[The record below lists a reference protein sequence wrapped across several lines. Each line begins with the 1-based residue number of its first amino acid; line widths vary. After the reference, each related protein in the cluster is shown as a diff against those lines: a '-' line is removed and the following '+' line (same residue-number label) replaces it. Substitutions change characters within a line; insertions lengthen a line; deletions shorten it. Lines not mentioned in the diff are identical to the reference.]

1 MSITI
6 TGKLNKAANQFAA
19 GESTGFGIRLG
30 VQYYDRDTK
39 QKEWT
44 NYECVIFAKAPA
56 QIQFYQN
63 TLVEGA
69 VIEVTGEQAKI
80 NIFEGQNGPQH
91 SIELLNARLG
101 YVFSPNSQQ
110 APRAQQAQQRK
121 VEDGRYS
128 GAISGQHRQS
138 PQQQQQYAPQQ
149 QAPQGAYDDF
159 AEDKIPF

>member
-1 MSITI
+1 MSTTI
-6 TGKLNKAANQFAA
+6 TGKLNRTANTFAA

-110 APRAQQAQQRK
+110 APRQAPQQQAPR
-121 VEDGRYS
+121 
-128 GAISGQHRQS
+128 
-138 PQQQQQYAPQQ
+138 QQQQYAPQQ
-149 QAPQGAYDDF
+149 QAPQHQAAPGEVDPALYDD
-159 AEDKIPF
+159 DIPF